1 MFNEDLTPFT
11 REMMA
16 RKLYSL
22 TRPKVFK
29 IEKPKFP
36 TVNNVCH
43 ILQLIGPN
51 SWLMFSLLNLNADQ
65 EWMTVPAKY
74 WNNFADYRK
83 VRDFVKNM
91 EVTNDCAE
99 RGVKIINDFKDIAQD
114 EEQRQFALQV
124 IAKHR
129 QQVPTISKKNLSNQR
144 IVLDQRTSRRRRT
157 DVGAGD

>member
-1 MFNEDLTPFT
+1 ME
-11 REMMA
+11 
-16 RKLYSL
+16 
-22 TRPKVFK
+22 
-29 IEKPKFP
+29 
-36 TVNNVCH
+36 
-43 ILQLIGPN
+43 Q
-51 SWLMFSLLNLNADQ
+51 
-65 EWMTVPAKY
+65 
-74 WNNFADYRK
+74 FAGYRK